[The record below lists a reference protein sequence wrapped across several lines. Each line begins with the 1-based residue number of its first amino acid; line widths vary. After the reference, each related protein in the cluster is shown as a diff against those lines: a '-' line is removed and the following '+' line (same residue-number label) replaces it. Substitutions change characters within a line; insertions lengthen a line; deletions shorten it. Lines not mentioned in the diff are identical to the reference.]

1 MLILTIFFIFT
12 RILNVYIFLISTLKQ
27 KLISI
32 LNKLNILAESQTNK
46 TMKKVSKTFVLIK
59 PTVVSFIDINN
70 SAGGHLF

>member
-32 LNKLNILAESQTNK
+32 LNKLNILAESQTNR

-59 PTVVSFIDINN
+59 PTVVSFIDNN